1 MEITTMR
8 YFREVARTG
17 NISKAAKALGIT
29 QPPLSRILRSL
40 QNEIGT
46 PLFRRTT
53 HGVNLTPVGEQFYH
67 AVENIISLTDS
78 TISRFTG
85 MGNHVEGSIRIACVE
100 DILTPRLTD
109 ALNVFINLYPKIR
122 IDFTCGEPASVRK
135 QVSSGVVDVAISNYT
150 YQEEHLEYIDS
161 GIKRRLGILMPSTAK
176 HSSIKSIT
184 IEQLQGFEL
193 IAPRKDAMEAVLGEL
208 YDKYSKYNISVTYDT
223 PLNYLSLINNNNRF
237 MACFDLNPE
246 IIKNN
251 NLVFCPIKPEIMINV
266 GLIYRK
272 DIQDEDPAMLLIKH
286 IKRTMELHNRG
297 NY

>member
-1 MEITTMR
+1 
-8 YFREVARTG
+8 
-17 NISKAAKALGIT
+17 
-29 QPPLSRILRSL
+29 
-40 QNEIGT
+40 
-46 PLFRRTT
+46 
-53 HGVNLTPVGEQFYH
+53 
-67 AVENIISLTDS
+67 
-78 TISRFTG
+78 
-85 MGNHVEGSIRIACVE
+85 
-100 DILTPRLTD
+100 
-109 ALNVFINLYPKIR
+109 
-122 IDFTCGEPASVRK
+122 
-135 QVSSGVVDVAISNYT
+135 
-150 YQEEHLEYIDS
+150 
-161 GIKRRLGILMPSTAK
+161 MPSTAK